1 MKNENQEALSLIVR
15 TREDFQEIRKTI
27 NSRLGFKDVKLVGK
41 KGQKRLIYEDQNIE
55 RRSFNEEDL
64 HKLVTLSLASMLDE
78 KKAEVILNDILK
90 RFKIYNEFLNTSK
103 ASGCADITSGWML
116 GEFDIHEA
124 TTVSKMWQFAGFNPG
139 LIRGKKSVAKS
150 DYKESMGEIIKELPP
165 FKNGKKRYC
174 VLTNELIRGDKKTK
188 GFLCPY
194 NTNLKRVLM
203 GITATSMIKA
213 QGYYVHEY
221 YYPEKSRLANSD
233 REVLHL
239 GKMTPWKDVSPGH
252 RDFAAKRK
260 MIKAFL
266 TDFYVA
272 WRTCE
277 GLPVRKPYCEEY
289 LGKKH
294 QMKISR

>member
-1 MKNENQEALSLIVR
+1 MKNKNQEALRLIVR
-15 TREDFQEIRKTI
+15 TREDFQKIRKAI
-27 NSRLGFKDVKLVGK
+27 NNRLGFKKIRLTGK
-41 KGQKRLIYEDQNIE
+41 KGQEKLIYEYQDVDE
-55 RRSFNEEDL
+55 RSFNEEDM

-78 KKAEVILNDILK
+78 KKSENILNDVLK
-90 RFKIYNEFLNTSK
+90 RFKVYNEFLNTNK
-103 ASGCADITSGWML
+103 ALGCADIVSGWIL

-124 TTVSKMWQFAGFNPG
+124 TTVSKMWQFAGLNPS

-150 DYKESMGEIIKELPP
+150 DYKESIGEIIKDLPP
-165 FKNGKKRYC
+165 LKDGKKRYC

-194 NTNLKRVLM
+194 NANLKRVLM
-203 GITATSMIKA
+203 GILAANMIKA
-213 QGYYVHEY
+213 QGHYVHEY
-221 YYPEKSRLANSD
+221 YYPEKLRLSNSD
-233 REVLHL
+233 KEVIHL
-239 GKMTPWKDVSPGH
+239 GKMTPWKDTSDGH
-252 RDFAAKRK
+252 RDFAARRK

-294 QMKISR
+294 QKKISR